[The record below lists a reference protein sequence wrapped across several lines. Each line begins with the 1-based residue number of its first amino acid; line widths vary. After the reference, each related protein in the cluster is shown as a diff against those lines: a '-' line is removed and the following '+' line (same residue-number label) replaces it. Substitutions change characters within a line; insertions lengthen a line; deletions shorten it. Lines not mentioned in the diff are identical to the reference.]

1 MSKPSLD
8 EMIEQLPKELSPQ
21 HDLWPAIARRLD
33 TAPVRHRG
41 WHSSWKQFAVACSL
55 LLLGGFGYRLWFSE
69 PQAVSDPQMLAMM
82 AQLRQQHEQQVNFI
96 EKNSH
101 FNQWQHASLTAPL
114 SRGVDELRTASDQI
128 YQALQKD
135 PKDQQLWQLW
145 IWAQQ
150 REIELLTQGQQLPE
164 KMYAEKKGTRI

>member
-8 EMIEQLPKELSPQ
+8 EMIEQLPKELTPQ
-21 HDLWPAIARRLD
+21 RDLWPTIARRIEQ
-33 TAPVRHRG
+33 AQPQRSSWQG
-41 WHSSWKQFAVACSL
+41 SWKQFAVACSL
-55 LLLGGFGYRLWFSE
+55 LLLGGFGYRLWFAE
-69 PQAVSDPQMLAMM
+69 PQAVNDPQMLAMM
-82 AQLRQQHEQQVNFI
+82 AQLRQQHEQQVNLI

-101 FNQWQHASLTAPL
+101 FNQWQHASLTEPL
-114 SRGVDELRTASDQI
+114 SRGVDELRTASEQI

-145 IWAQQ
+145 LWAQQ

-164 KMYAEKKGTRI
+164 KIYADKKGTRI